1 MSRRLL
7 LLRHAKSSWAT
18 AGLAD
23 HDRPLAPRG
32 NRAVAALRRHL
43 ADAHVT
49 PDLVLCSTARRAV
62 ETWDGIAP
70 ACPAGTPVEFDRAL
84 YGASAGD
91 LLSRLRR
98 LPATVGCVLLVGHN
112 PGLEDL
118 ATGLAGSGRVDLLRR
133 LGTKFPTGA
142 LATLVVPGPWEGL
155 RWSTAESAGYDVPRD
170 LSTATTP

>member
-1 MSRRLL
+1 MSCRLL
-7 LLRHAKSSWAT
+7 LLRHAKSSWEA

-32 NRAVAALRRHL
+32 NRAVVALRRHL
-43 ADAHVT
+43 ADTHVT

-62 ETWDGIAP
+62 DTWDGIAP
-70 ACPAGTPVEFDRAL
+70 AFPAGTPVEFAREL

-98 LPATVGCVLLVGHN
+98 LPAAVGCVLLVGHN

-118 ATGLAGSGRVDLLRR
+118 ATGLAGSGRVDLVRR
-133 LGTKFPTGA
+133 LQTKFPTGA
-142 LATLVVPGPWEGL
+142 LATLVVPGPWAGL
-155 RWSTAESAGYDVPRD
+155 WWSTAELAGFVVPRE
-170 LSTATTP
+170 LSTAETP